1 MPSSELKIVART
13 PKQFT
18 EALRRFRKKSKLSQK
33 DVGEKV
39 GLPQTTVSKIEK
51 ELISP
56 SLRNLYKLLAALDLE
71 IVVRPRK
78 RGQ

>member
-1 MPSSELKIVART
+1 MPAPELQIVART

-18 EALRRFRKKSKLSQK
+18 EALRRFRRKLNLSQK
-33 DVGEKV
+33 EVGEKV

-56 SLRNLYKLLAALDLE
+56 SLGNLYKLLAALDLE
-71 IVVRPRK
+71 IVIRPRTK
-78 RGQ
+78 GQ